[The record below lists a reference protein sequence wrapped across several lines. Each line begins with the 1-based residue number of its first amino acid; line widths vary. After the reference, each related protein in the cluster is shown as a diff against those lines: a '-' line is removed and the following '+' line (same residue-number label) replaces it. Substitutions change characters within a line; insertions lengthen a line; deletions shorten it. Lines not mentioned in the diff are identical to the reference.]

1 MNLSEYKMILK
12 NNNIILF
19 DPEYRIS
26 FHRLNQILLNTEQ
39 TGGFDTIYLQE
50 SKINNFKN
58 IKPNILKRL
67 VKSLISNK
75 IENAQLYVD
84 IFL

>member
-1 MNLSEYKMILK
+1 MNLSEYKMLLK
-12 NNNIILF
+12 NNNILLF

-26 FHRLNQILLNTEQ
+26 FHRLNQILIDTEQ
-39 TGGFDTIYLQE
+39 TGGFNIQHLQE

-75 IENAQLYVD
+75 IQDAQLYVD

>member
-1 MNLSEYKMILK
+1 MNLSEYKRILN

-26 FHRLNQILLNTEQ
+26 LHRLNQLLSNTEQ
-39 TGGFDTIYLQE
+39 TGGTIDI
-50 SKINNFKN
+50 KTNNINNLKT
-58 IKPNILKRL
+58 NILKRL

-75 IENAQLYVD
+75 KQESQLYID

>member
-1 MNLSEYKMILK
+1 MNLSEYKKILN

-26 FHRLNQILLNTEQ
+26 FHRLNQILLNTVQ
-39 TGGFDTIYLQE
+39 TGSGINPVQNN
-50 SKINNFKN
+50 KINNFKN
-58 IKPNILKRL
+58 IKTNILKRL

-75 IENAQLYVD
+75 KQEAQLYID